1 MIESIPSSSNLLKEF
16 EKDKYKFFV
25 CLVEFP
31 QWTNL
36 DMDFSCREFI
46 SLFFYRVYF
55 TATDWPFEII
65 SSWFSFGGLYV
76 LKTCPF
82 LLDFPICWHMIVHSI
97 LLWFLYFCGIF
108 CYFFS
113 FISYFVYLDPLFS
126 WWAWPEVADFVYA
139 FKEPAP
145 GFID

>member
-1 MIESIPSSSNLLKEF
+1 
-16 EKDKYKFFV
+16 
-25 CLVEFP
+25 
-31 QWTNL
+31 
-36 DMDFSCREFI
+36 MDFSCRQFI

-55 TATDWPFEII
+55 TSTDWPFEII
-65 SSWFSFGGLYV
+65 CSWFSFGGLYV

-97 LLWFLYFCGIF
+97 LLCFLYFYGIF

-126 WWAWPEVADFVYA
+126 WWAWPEVCRFCLCFQRTNSWFYWLKKNF
-139 FKEPAP
+139 FKYHRFLIGP
-145 GFID
+145 GDTRVEVIEAELEVWH